1 MEGRR
6 SEPELEPSEIRRRM
20 RSIAAG
26 VWLTALAVALVATYV
41 ALTWDRPY
49 RSALVAVMVGVVM
62 GSGALWLLPRER
74 IVRGRRWI
82 WFFLAWSAADIGV
95 VLALA
100 ALDGGAESPL
110 ALVLVLPLIF
120 AATFYPMRPIVAV
133 GVVTVAA
140 YLALAIAGRS
150 DPAYAVLV
158 AGLLAQAAW
167 LCGWQTKIGER
178 QRADLQRVSCADPL
192 TGCLNRRGFE
202 ERLDA
207 ALVDAVRGGRPLA
220 LVLVD
225 LDDFKAVNDRHGH
238 GVGDALLC
246 WTVGA
251 IGAAVRPTDAVGR
264 LGGDE
269 FAVLLAG
276 AGQGD
281 AEEVCAR
288 VSEGLGERIACTAG
302 LACFPADGAD
312 REELMHVADAV
323 LIAAKQGRA
332 VGAAP
337 GRRELSF
344 AAALAEA
351 VDMRM
356 APAEH
361 SSGVARI
368 SSAIGS
374 RMDWDGD
381 DLALLRMAGMLHDI
395 GKVAIPD
402 RILRKR
408 AALTPAEYEEVKRH
422 AAIGADIV
430 GRIDG
435 LQRIGPWIRHSHE
448 HLDGSGYPEGLVGEA
463 IPLASRILLVAD
475 AYDAM
480 TTDRP
485 YRAAMT
491 PNAALTELRIWSDHQ
506 FDPRCVAV
514 LADCLAADGKV
525 AA

>member
-1 MEGRR
+1 MERPR
-6 SEPELEPSEIRRRM
+6 SDHELEPSEIRRRL
-20 RSIAAG
+20 RSITAG
-26 VWLTALAVALVATYV
+26 MWLTYAAVATTAAYV
-41 ALTWDRPY
+41 ALTWDRPH
-49 RSALVAVMVGVVM
+49 RSALVVLLVVVVVGS
-62 GSGALWLLPRER
+62 SGVWLLPRER

-82 WFFLAWSAADIGV
+82 WFFLAWSAADIV
-95 VLALA
+95 VVTAMA
-100 ALDGGAESPL
+100 AFDGQAESPL
-110 ALVLVLPLIF
+110 ALVLVLPLVF
-120 AATFYPMRPIVAV
+120 AATFYPTRPIVAV
-133 GVVTVAA
+133 GLLTVAA
-140 YLALAIAGRS
+140 YVGLGVAGHN
-150 DPAYAVLV
+150 DFADVVLV
-158 AGLLAQAAW
+158 SGLLAMTAW

-178 QRADLQRVSCADPL
+178 QRAELQRVSRADPL

-207 ALVDAVRGGRPLA
+207 ALAESVRGGRPLA

-238 GVGDALLC
+238 AAGDELLR

-251 IGAAVRPTDAVGR
+251 IAAAVRPSDAVGR

-269 FAVLLAG
+269 FAVLLGG
-276 AGQGD
+276 AGHTD
-281 AEEVCAR
+281 AELVAERVCE
-288 VSEGLGERIACTAG
+288 SLGSRISCTVG
-302 LACFPADGAD
+302 LACFPTDGAD
-312 REELMHVADAV
+312 REELMQAADAV
-323 LIAAKQGRA
+323 LIEAKQGRA
-332 VGAAP
+332 LNAAP

-356 APAEH
+356 APADH
-361 SSGVARI
+361 SSGVARVAA
-368 SSAIGS
+368 AIGA
-374 RMDWDGD
+374 RMDWSGD
-381 DLALLRMAGMLHDI
+381 ELSLLRMAGMLHDI
-395 GKVAIPD
+395 GKVAVPD

-408 AALTPAEYEEVKRH
+408 GALTPTEYEEVKRH

-435 LQRIGPWIRHSHE
+435 LQTIAPWIRHSHE
-448 HLDGSGYPEGLVGEA
+448 HVDGSGYPDGLRGDE

-485 YRAAMT
+485 YRSAMA
-491 PNAALTELRIWSDHQ
+491 PCDALTELRQWIGHQ
-506 FDPRCVAV
+506 FDPSCVEALGEV
-514 LADCLAADGKV
+514 LAAEGKV